1 VILADLPQIR
11 VTFHR
16 AFDAVRDPLSALDAL
31 RTLPQVDRVLTSG
44 GVGDWRTRCEVLKKY
59 AAHAGNTLT
68 ILAGAGIDDAA
79 LMVIA
84 STGAVSEV
92 HVGRATRD
100 PQVRDAPVSV
110 ERVRKLRRI
119 ADGAAGGRTVC

>member
-1 VILADLPQIR
+1 VVLADLPQIP

-68 ILAGAGIDDAA
+68 ILAGAGVDDAA

-92 HVGRATRD
+92 HVGRAARD
-100 PQVRDAPVSV
+100 PQVRDAPVSID
-110 ERVRKLRRI
+110 RVRRLRGL
-119 ADGAAGGRTVC
+119 ADARG